1 MLHMRKI
8 YFILQHT
15 ADSGD
20 MACNVEIHTESE
32 SSHQDERE
40 G

>member
-15 ADSGD
+15 AVSSD
-20 MACNVEIHTESE
+20 MACNVEIHAESE
-32 SSHQDERE
+32 TSHQDERD